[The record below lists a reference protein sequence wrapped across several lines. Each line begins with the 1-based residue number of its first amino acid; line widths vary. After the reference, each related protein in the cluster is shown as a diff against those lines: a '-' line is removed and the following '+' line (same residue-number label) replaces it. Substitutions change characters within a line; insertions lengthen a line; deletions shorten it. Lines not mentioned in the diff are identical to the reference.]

1 LIPTIVEDRQN
12 QDVIK
17 SLERK
22 ALYDDDDDEN
32 IKLELGAEKR
42 MKKVIAKAK
51 ELEKKNKIESG
62 EEINKKI

>member
-1 LIPTIVEDRQN
+1 MIPTIVEDRQN

>member
-1 LIPTIVEDRQN
+1 MIPTIVEDRQN

-42 MKKVIAKAK
+42 MKKVITKAK
-51 ELEKKNKIESG
+51 ELE
-62 EEINKKI
+62 

>member
-12 QDVIK
+12 QDIIK